1 MEMTEETVL
10 PRALI
15 IGGGDFALFL
25 SDKLQEN
32 GCSADAIDSYPTH
45 KKQSFLSYK
54 FDYLFLFTDFDSLP
68 EILHKF
74 LKPEGKLLLVTQDG
88 EEIDDFYLKQNVNI
102 LKIGDLV
109 AWPADELAE
118 KIFKTIFSSSSRK
131 IINVRKK
138 AQKIQVEIPV
148 IKSVSKEDLKD
159 HLFKPVSLPS
169 SQSKLK
175 VTTRIN
181 LLPIFLT
188 LVVIFLFSSVVL
200 AGFTY
205 LYVKDLSKIFSNFQT
220 HLVTS
225 DIEAIGNDFSQ
236 AKKKIQLGKSVY
248 NFTYNILIP
257 FQEVKAVKDIG
268 VVFSSSSELITSGEE
283 VVGYFQKFT
292 SMNTASLADFEITI
306 KKIDNLILSLSQTK
320 SRLDQ
325 VSLPYFPKSTFNNF
339 LTISLD
345 KLITLRQLLP
355 IAQKII
361 ITEKKTT
368 YLVLFQNNMELR
380 PTGGFIGSY
389 GLLTFENGKIA
400 DFQIYDVYA
409 ADGQLK
415 GHVEPPLPIRKYLNQ
430 PNWFL
435 RDSNFDPDFAL
446 SADQAIWFLEK
457 ETGQKADGVI
467 GINLNLLLQ
476 LLRSIGPVTLPDFRD
491 EIITS
496 DNFYFKTQSYSQND
510 FFPGSSAKK
519 DFLSSLTKAM
529 EIKLTTGTDIRFLDV
544 LISLKNSLE
553 EKNILLYSTD
563 ENIQKEIEKT
573 GWAGRMS
580 AVACLENFQKCFP
593 DFLAVN
599 EANLGVN
606 KANYFISKSTAVEKR
621 LSANGDIVSTVTIS
635 YENKSLPNLLTAS
648 HYRNYLRFFV
658 PSGSRLMGA
667 TFNGKFITPNSI
679 ETTSYANDKTSFGFL
694 VDIPPD
700 SQAVVKVSYV
710 LSKQMTKDSSSYQL
724 FFQKQGGDKNSP
736 LIISIIYP
744 SGMNMKPL
752 NFKST
757 AGRPQETYY
766 TTDTSVDR
774 IFSLEVTQ

>member
-1 MEMTEETVL
+1 MTEETVL

-88 EEIDDFYLKQNVNI
+88 EEIDDLYLKQNVNI

-138 AQKIQVEIPV
+138 AQKIQAEIPV
-148 IKSVSKEDLKD
+148 IKTLPEENLKH
-159 HLFKPVSLPS
+159 HLFKRTPLPS

-175 VTTRIN
+175 ATARIN
-181 LLPIFLT
+181 FMPIFLT
-188 LVVIFLFSSVVL
+188 LVMVIIFSSIAL

-205 LYVKDLSKIFSNFQT
+205 FYIKDLSRIFSNFQT
-220 HLVTS
+220 HLATS

-248 NFTYNILIP
+248 NFAYNILIP
-257 FQEVKAVKDIG
+257 FQELKAVKDIG
-268 VVFSSSSELITSGEE
+268 IVFSSSSELITSGEE
-283 VVGYFQKFT
+283 VVGYFQKFNPV
-292 SMNTASLADFEITI
+292 SAGSLTDFEITV
-306 KKIDNLILSLSQTK
+306 KKVDNLILSLSQTK
-320 SRLDQ
+320 SRLDL

-339 LTISLD
+339 LTTSLD

-361 ITEKKTT
+361 ITDKKTT

-446 SADQAIWFLEK
+446 SANQAIWFLEK

-476 LLRSIGPVTLPDFRD
+476 LLRVIGPITLPDFNN

-496 DNFYFKTQSYSQND
+496 DNFYFKTQSYAQKD

-529 EIKLTTGTDIRFLDV
+529 EMKLTAREGIRYLDI

-563 ENIQKEIEKT
+563 ENIQKEIEKA
-573 GWAGRMS
+573 GWAGRIS
-580 AVACLENFQKCFP
+580 VVSCLDNFSKCFP
-593 DFLAVN
+593 DYLSVN
-599 EANLGVN
+599 EANFGVN
-606 KANYFISKSTAVEKR
+606 KANYFIAKSTAVEKR
-621 LSANGDIVSTVTIS
+621 FSVNGDIVSTVTIS

-648 HYRNYLRFFV
+648 HYLNYLRFFV
-658 PSGSRLMGA
+658 PNGSRLMGA
-667 TFNGKFITPNSI
+667 TFNGKFIAPDNI
-679 ETTSYANDKTSFGFL
+679 ETVLYASDKTSFGFL
-694 VDIPPD
+694 VDILPD
-700 SQAVVKVSYV
+700 SQAIVKVSY
-710 LSKQMTKDSSSYQL
+710 LSPKQMTKEGSAYQL

-736 LIISIIYP
+736 LIISIVYP
-744 SGMNMKPL
+744 TEILMKPL

-757 AGRPQETYY
+757 AGRDQEIYY